1 VERVLGPQV
10 LRHHGG
16 RIAEENRRRSPVS
29 GSMRRSLTRGAVT
42 STAPALVSIADEANH
57 FHPSRPNCSAGM
69 PLARRGARAP
79 PCHRCPRSRAR
90 RRGCR
95 RGARAAGWRARAA
108 PAARWARAASALRR
122 RGPGPRSGREVGV
135 PHRPGAERHHCFG
148 RLGRQVRD
156 DRDRF
161 DQLEEAAG
169 GGVRHPRTGRRHAGA
184 PSGGCSSTRGLYST
198 SWMRPS
204 KVRCSIISRA
214 TSG

>member
-1 VERVLGPQV
+1 MGRTFPTGVGAPILLEGLQITREGTTAPRNPSGPDRPHSV
-10 LRHHGG
+10 
-16 RIAEENRRRSPVS
+16 VS
-29 GSMRRSLTRGAVT
+29 GRSV
-42 STAPALVSIADEANH
+42 VVADEANH

-90 RRGCR
+90 RRGRR